1 MKAWTLALL
10 LCGTS
15 AWAEPIPYQQSLLKH
30 GINASAYGEAVVQR
44 DDILNTDLL
53 SARVQGGWLLSRN
66 RMLATTV
73 GASYAGLLANAQDAK
88 SGVVEYRYYGP
99 ILEVIA
105 LPDSVVT
112 PIFSYS
118 YEHGFL
124 KRSASKDDLDYGYT
138 TMKMQELRFMLA
150 LSVGKYLQLVIGTAG
165 QDIQHQHFYKHDK
178 DGDLY
183 RRRGKS
189 EEKARAYFA
198 GFRLAA
204 F

>member
-10 LCGTS
+10 LLGT
-15 AWAEPIPYQQSLLKH
+15 AAAAEPIPYRQSLLKH

-44 DDILNTDLL
+44 DAILDMDLV

-66 RMLATTV
+66 RFFATTV
-73 GASYAGLLANAQDAK
+73 GASYTGLLGNAQKAE

-99 ILEVIA
+99 IVEVIA
-105 LPDSVVT
+105 LPESIVT

-118 YEHGFL
+118 YEHGYV

-138 TMKMQELRFMLA
+138 TMNMQELRFMLA
-150 LSVGKYLQLVIGTAG
+150 LSVGRYQQLLLGTSG
-165 QDIQHQHFYKHDK
+165 QDIQHQNFYKYEA

-183 RRRGKS
+183 RRRGKTQ
-189 EEKARAYFA
+189 EYARAYFA

>member
-1 MKAWTLALL
+1 MKAWTLAFLL
-10 LCGTS
+10 FGTS
-15 AWAEPIPYQQSLLKH
+15 AWAESIPYRQSLLKH

-66 RMLATTV
+66 RMFATTV
-73 GASYAGLLANAQDAK
+73 GASYAGLLSNTQDAK

-105 LPDSVVT
+105 LPESPVT

-118 YEHGFL
+118 YNHGFF
-124 KRSASKDDLDYGYT
+124 KRSASKSDLDYGYT
-138 TMKMQELRFMLA
+138 TLKLQELRFMLA
-150 LSVGKYLQLVIGTAG
+150 LSVGKYQQLVIGTSG
-165 QDIQHQHFYKHDK
+165 QDIQHQNFYKYDK

-189 EEKARAYFA
+189 DEKARAYFA

>member
-1 MKAWTLALL
+1 MKAWTLSLL
-10 LCGTS
+10 LLGT
-15 AWAEPIPYQQSLLKH
+15 AALAEPIPYQQSLLKH
-30 GINASAYGEAVVQR
+30 GIKASAYGEAVIQR
-44 DDILNTDLL
+44 DAILDMDLV

-66 RMLATTV
+66 RLLATTV
-73 GASYAGLLANAQDAK
+73 GASYTGLLGNPQKAE

-99 ILEVIA
+99 IVEVIA
-105 LPDSVVT
+105 LPESGLT

-118 YEHGFL
+118 YEHGYI
-124 KRSASKDDLDYGYT
+124 KRSDSKDDLDYGYT

-150 LSVGKYLQLVIGTAG
+150 LSIGKYQQLLVGTAG
-165 QDIQHQHFYKHDK
+165 QDIQHQHFYKHED

-189 EEKARAYFA
+189 QEHARSYFA